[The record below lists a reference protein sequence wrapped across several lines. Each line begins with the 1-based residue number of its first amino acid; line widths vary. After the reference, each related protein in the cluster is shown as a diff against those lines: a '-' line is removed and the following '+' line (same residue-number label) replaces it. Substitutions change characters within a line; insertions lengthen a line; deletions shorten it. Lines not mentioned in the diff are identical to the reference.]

1 LSDSLSELIAAASE
15 PLASGEPR
23 PLSIEGGERF
33 AETLEALL
41 RRKNGFYAFESALHV
56 LPSGTGEDVMS
67 LERWNAPDLWRHE
80 YGDMTEG
87 CFFFGEDVFGGQF
100 CFRAGQVCT
109 FDPETGDIEP
119 LAPSLDAW
127 AGEILRRYDNLTGHP
142 LAHDRVEDRV
152 RHRRVLAWGQAH
164 ERLEVAD
171 ELRLV
176 VILAIERADPLERGV
191 EHELGEAAQET
202 LAAQQQLRRE
212 PEVAPGQ
219 PLERVDRQVRDFREL
234 GHRRDSRIE
243 HG

>member
-142 LAHDRVEDRV
+142 LAHEWQRRHGALPRGHRLVPTIPFVAGGEYRVENLRAGESVASMRYRGDIAKQIRD
-152 RHRRVLAWGQAH
+152 LPDGTPI
-164 ERLEVAD
+164 RLKVK
-171 ELRLV
+171 
-176 VILAIERADPLERGV
+176 
-191 EHELGEAAQET
+191 
-202 LAAQQQLRRE
+202 
-212 PEVAPGQ
+212 
-219 PLERVDRQVRDFREL
+219 
-234 GHRRDSRIE
+234 
-243 HG
+243 